1 MTDPVIITEFIRRYY
16 TQAVGI
22 EPTDHTNR
30 FIGQVFAIAIEGLF
44 LLKNERMIGHGC
56 FFRCEEYTCYKY
68 LG

>member
-1 MTDPVIITEFIRRYY
+1 MTDPVIITEFFRRYY

-30 FIGQVFAIAIEGLF
+30 FIGQLFATAIEGLI
-44 LLKNERMIGHGC
+44 LMKSKQMIGQGC
-56 FFRCEEYTCYKY
+56 FFRCEEYTLDKY